1 MAKKKKKRSAKKR
14 AQKKA
19 EAFRRSTHV
28 AGGSPNTN
36 PNRAV
41 LPIHNPPDKTE
52 TTFSKKLEKEIAD
65 LENKTKKGFFKNH
78 IILLSAPKDYLEMNG
93 KRIWKAVIRDL
104 FKTLIIFLII
114 AGSTSAVI
122 VLEILSDGR
131 VFPRTKLAQHDLGY
145 VNVNDA
151 KAYLLEQLQQYQ
163 EKSLSFSYEDKLVT
177 IPLKELPIKLQTD
190 ETLLRLLSFNFPKNN
205 FINLLQASFSEHQ
218 IIPVFQ
224 KDDLKVFR
232 LIESKLGLQNQRA
245 KSAHF
250 QFNDQKKLV
259 ITPASEGIIIDQ
271 SKLLNALNKRL
282 NQLDVSPISVETLRE
297 LPQVSAGELEKFQS
311 DLQVKLENQITIKY
325 ANKTWKFK
333 ATDHLAEIDFRNE
346 NDSVIIATT
355 PNLVEGFFNKEIF
368 SKIEKPV
375 SDLKIFYNDQDKVIF
390 EGKAQDGLEVKKH
403 QFISDFEMAINSLDQ
418 EVEIFTENKPAAVEI
433 DQRLQDQGIKEL
445 IGVGHTAF
453 AGSPPNRRHNVAT
466 GMAKFEG
473 LIIKPGE
480 TFSFNKNLGEVDG
493 STGYKLELVIKAEG
507 TLPEYGGG
515 ICQVSST
522 FFKAALLSGLPIV
535 ERKPHS
541 YAVGYYAQIDGYGL
555 DSTIYPGVVDLKFT
569 NNTPASILIQPY
581 IDGDDAYV
589 NFFGTSDGRQV
600 KLENYW
606 RGNFRSSG
614 STQLIPTTTL
624 PPGARKQIE
633 SAHGGFDTS
642 WERVIIKEGQEIRD
656 KINSAYRATSNRIL
670 VGEE

>member
-259 ITPASEGIIIDQ
+259 ITPESEGIIIDQ

>member
-218 IIPVFQ
+218 TY
-224 KDDLKVFR
+224 D
-232 LIESKLGLQNQRA
+232 
-245 KSAHF
+245 
-250 QFNDQKKLV
+250 
-259 ITPASEGIIIDQ
+259 
-271 SKLLNALNKRL
+271 
-282 NQLDVSPISVETLRE
+282 
-297 LPQVSAGELEKFQS
+297 
-311 DLQVKLENQITIKY
+311 
-325 ANKTWKFK
+325 
-333 ATDHLAEIDFRNE
+333 
-346 NDSVIIATT
+346 TT
-355 PNLVEGFFNKEIF
+355 
-368 SKIEKPV
+368 
-375 SDLKIFYNDQDKVIF
+375 
-390 EGKAQDGLEVKKH
+390 
-403 QFISDFEMAINSLDQ
+403 
-418 EVEIFTENKPAAVEI
+418 
-433 DQRLQDQGIKEL
+433 
-445 IGVGHTAF
+445 
-453 AGSPPNRRHNVAT
+453 
-466 GMAKFEG
+466 
-473 LIIKPGE
+473 
-480 TFSFNKNLGEVDG
+480 
-493 STGYKLELVIKAEG
+493 
-507 TLPEYGGG
+507 
-515 ICQVSST
+515 
-522 FFKAALLSGLPIV
+522 
-535 ERKPHS
+535 
-541 YAVGYYAQIDGYGL
+541 
-555 DSTIYPGVVDLKFT
+555 
-569 NNTPASILIQPY
+569 
-581 IDGDDAYV
+581 
-589 NFFGTSDGRQV
+589 
-600 KLENYW
+600 
-606 RGNFRSSG
+606 
-614 STQLIPTTTL
+614 
-624 PPGARKQIE
+624 
-633 SAHGGFDTS
+633 
-642 WERVIIKEGQEIRD
+642 
-656 KINSAYRATSNRIL
+656 
-670 VGEE
+670 

>member
-1 MAKKKKKRSAKKR
+1 MAKKKKNRSAKKR
-14 AQKKA
+14 AQKKLQKA
-19 EAFRRSTHV
+19 QIKKVVKQVSN
-28 AGGSPNTN
+28 NTN
-36 PNRAV
+36 PERSV

-52 TTFSKKLEKEIAD
+52 TTFSRKLEKEIAH

-78 IILLSAPKDYLEMNG
+78 IILLSAPKDYLEMNWR
-93 KRIWKAVIRDL
+93 RIWKAVIRDL
-104 FKTLIIFLII
+104 YKTLIIFLII
-114 AGSTSAVI
+114 VGSTSAVI
-122 VLEILSDGR
+122 ALEILSDGR
-131 VFPRTKLAQHDLGY
+131 AFPRLKLAQHDLGY
-145 VNVNDA
+145 VKLNEA
-151 KAYLLEQLQQYQ
+151 KAYLLQQLQQYQ
-163 EKSLSFSYEDKLVT
+163 EKSLTFSYLDQVVS
-177 IPLKELPIKLQTD
+177 IPLKELPIKLQTE
-190 ETLLRLLSFNFPKNN
+190 ETLHRLLSFNFPKNN
-205 FINLLQASFSEHQ
+205 FINLLQSSFSDHQ
-218 IIPVFQ
+218 IIPVFE

-232 LIESKLGLQNQRA
+232 LIESKLGLHNQRA
-245 KSAHF
+245 KSARF
-250 QFNDQKKLV
+250 QFNEQKKLI
-259 ITPASEGIIIDQ
+259 ITPESEGVIIDQ
-271 SKLLNALNKRL
+271 AELLNALNSRL
-282 NQLDVSPISVETLRE
+282 NQLDDSPIIVETLRE
-297 LPQVSAGELEKFQS
+297 LPQVTAGELEKFQS

-325 ANKTWKFK
+325 PNKTWKFK
-333 ATDHLAEIDFRNE
+333 ATDHLTEIDFRNE

-355 PNLVEGFFNKEIF
+355 PQLIENFFSKEIF

-375 SDLKIFYNDQDKVIF
+375 SDLKIYYNDQNKIIF

-418 EVEIFTENKPAAVEI
+418 EVEIFTENKQAAVEI
-433 DQRLQDQGIKEL
+433 DQRLQEQGIKEL

-453 AGSPPNRRHNVAT
+453 AGSPPNRRHNVTT

-480 TFSFNKNLGEVDG
+480 TFSFNDNLGEVDG

-507 TLPEYGGG
+507 TVPEYGGG
-515 ICQVSST
+515 VCQVSST
-522 FFKAALLSGLPIV
+522 FFKAALFSGLPIV
-535 ERKPHS
+535 ERRPHS

-642 WERVIIKEGQEIRD
+642 WERVITKEGQEIRD